1 LQRFRSEL
9 LGFKGA
15 RTVTTYF
22 VDLIRRDGLQT
33 LELIVKADTIQ
44 EAKLRA
50 VERLEERGHRPT
62 DWEFRR
68 IEAGES

>member
-1 LQRFRSEL
+1 
-9 LGFKGA
+9 
-15 RTVTTYF
+15 
-22 VDLIRRDGLQT
+22 
-33 LELIVKADTIQ
+33 LELILKAHTIQ